1 MVELMKTIIL
11 NKKRKKL
18 LWKNIIIYLIGII
31 LFIVGIIILTNVKIN
46 YNYYKIDI
54 YGNKILLGTASSNNL
69 LDITVYNKINE
80 VKQDKFQIADYN
92 LKNLITIQPTIKWN
106 SFNSEDEKVKDAIED
121 NMFIIVYALKL
132 NIDGI
137 DYILPE
143 SEGYTILGQL
153 KNKNPNLN
161 IDLLDG
167 EFVNIEKVLT
177 EAEIEE
183 LISNYK

>member
-1 MVELMKTIIL
+1 MKTIIL
-11 NKKRKKL
+11 NKKRKIII
-18 LWKNIIIYLIGII
+18 WKNILLYLIGILISISI
-31 LFIVGIIILTNVKIN
+31 LIILTNIKIN
-46 YNYYKIDI
+46 YNYYRTDI
-54 YGNKILLGTASSNNL
+54 YGNKILLGTASNNNL

-106 SFNSEDEKVKDAIED
+106 NFNSEDEKVKDAIED

-137 DYILPE
+137 EYILPE
-143 SEGYTILGQL
+143 SEGYKILGQL

-167 EFVNIEKVLT
+167 GFVNIEKILT
-177 EAEIEE
+177 DAEIEE